1 MKTYDEFIKSVQ
13 TEILMPIITLLA
25 IIAFAVF
32 VWGVVQMIAAAGD
45 EEKRTTGQRHIVWG
59 IVGLFILFGASSI
72 VALLSST
79 ISSALPN

>member
-32 VWGVVQMIAAAGD
+32 VWGVVQMIMAAGD

>member
-72 VALLSST
+72 VALLSNT
-79 ISSALPN
+79 INSIGR